1 MYIFGFFQSREL
13 FKILY
18 LTNPYK
24 NLEQLVGQI
33 LLFQYLLGATWELR
47 LQDFSYITSCGQSW
61 DFDNIAFLVQSSFL
75 SISFPKMC
83 SMGHSFTIGRV
94 LQKTES

>member
-33 LLFQYLLGATWELR
+33 LLFQYLLGAT
-47 LQDFSYITSCGQSW
+47 
-61 DFDNIAFLVQSSFL
+61 
-75 SISFPKMC
+75 
-83 SMGHSFTIGRV
+83 
-94 LQKTES
+94 